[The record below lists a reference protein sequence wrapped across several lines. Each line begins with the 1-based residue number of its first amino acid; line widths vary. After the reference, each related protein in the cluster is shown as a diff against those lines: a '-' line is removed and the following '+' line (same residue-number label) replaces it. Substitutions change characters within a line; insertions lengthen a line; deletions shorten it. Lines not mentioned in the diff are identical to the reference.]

1 MEKLI
6 RRPFKGEIDFWR
18 SRNFLREIFLL
29 NGRLERSWNVA
40 RLDYLRW
47 HLMATCDLIPPLEQV
62 SFLWESEHGEIAAL
76 LHPICHDEVRLH
88 IHPAF
93 RTAALEEE
101 IVSYAEEHLSDKGPD
116 SDHILYVP
124 VFTDDALRKEVLAGR
139 GFKQRSGWGHH
150 YRRDLDQK
158 IPAVVVP
165 EGYLI
170 RSMGLEE
177 EYSARGWCSWTAF
190 HHDEPVSNYDGD
202 ASWYCNMQSA
212 PLYRRDL
219 DIVAATPSGEIAAF
233 VTIFFDDYTRSA
245 VTVVVGTGAAHWRR
259 GLGKAVICEG
269 MHRLQRL
276 GCTRV
281 FSSAHNDAPADALY
295 RSVMT
300 DRMDTETWTKEW

>member
-1 MEKLI
+1 MKLI
-6 RRPFKGEIDFWR
+6 LRSFKNQDDFWR
-18 SRNFLREIFLL
+18 CRNFLRNIFLL
-29 NGRLERSWNVA
+29 NNHLEQSWHVA
-40 RLDYLRW
+40 RLDYLHW
-47 HLMATCDLIPPLEQV
+47 HMIATCDMIPPLEKV
-62 SFLWESEHGEIAAL
+62 SKLWETPNGEIAAF

-88 IHPAF
+88 VHPAF
-93 RTAALEEE
+93 RTAELEEE
-101 IVSYAEEHLSDKGPD
+101 MMACAEERLSDKGPR

-139 GFKQRSGWGHH
+139 GFKRQEGWGHH
-150 YRRDLDQK
+150 YRRDLDK
-158 IPAVVVP
+158 PIPQVPVP
-165 EGYLI
+165 EGYVI

-177 EYSARGWCSWTAF
+177 DYPARGWCSWTAF
-190 HHDEPVSNYDGD
+190 HHDELVSNYDGD
-202 ASWYCNMQSA
+202 ASWYRNMQSA

-300 DRMDTETWTKEW
+300 DRMETETWTKEW